1 MKQKRFWRGFVFTI
15 VLLIGSSCF
24 GIFLFLQ
31 ESLSSLKGEYRL
43 PNLSSQ
49 VTVAFDEKGIPSIS
63 AKSREDAFRALGF
76 VTARDRLFQMDLLRR
91 HMAGRL
97 AEVMG
102 PALKESDRRHRVMG
116 FEQVASAIVQRL
128 PQDQKQVLEAYAE
141 GVNQAVNSL
150 TVLPPEFWLLG
161 YRPSVWRPEDSL
173 LVVLGMEE
181 DLGWTG
187 DVERRASIME
197 AALPKSV
204 KSFFMP
210 PIDRYTDKLL
220 NGKASGMP
228 LPSIPE
234 DELSALLDNNGSTEH
249 YAGLV
254 TDTPPPK
261 GSNGWVVG
269 PSKTWDGRAI
279 LANDM
284 HLSLRVPN
292 IWYRAE
298 IRYGDFQLTGLTL
311 PGVPLIV
318 VGSNGKVAWGFT
330 NIEGDFVDLVSL
342 ELDPDDPGK
351 YRTPKGF
358 VRFGE
363 REETVRVKG
372 EADFT
377 FKVQTTEWGPVLNA
391 VDLSSEKPF
400 PDGEGLGEGKSTQE
414 KCLFKSP
421 HPSLLPKGE
430 GACVL
435 KSTALGPLPKD
446 LLAKLVAV
454 HWAALDPDATDL
466 HLLNLD
472 AVNDVMEAQT
482 IFNQAGGPPLNAL
495 IADKQGNI
503 GWTYTGKIP
512 KRFGLDGSVSRSWAD
527 DSRGWAGYILPEE
540 LPRLLNPP
548 SGFIVNANQRMLGDG
563 YPYVIG
569 HYFDQGHRAYRIAE
583 RLSDAKNLTEREL
596 FALQLD
602 TKVEFYRFYQRL
614 ALSLLHESND
624 EVQVRIK
631 QTLTNWDGFAERDSV
646 GFAVLVE
653 FRKLLL
659 DAVIAPFMAKCR
671 EYDPE
676 FQFDSAMIDVP
687 LQQLLEAKLPA
698 LLPDKLHYRDWDSF
712 LHGLLIRAERNV
724 SERNS
729 ADFPENSA
737 WGTVNQVT
745 IEHPFS
751 ASLPLLKHWLDMP
764 QVAVPGCVQCVRMD
778 EPGYGASERLV
789 VSPGREGNGILHMP
803 GGQSG
808 HPLSPH
814 YGDQQQA
821 WVEGTAL
828 PLETGTSVY
837 RLELVPT
844 PMQIK

>member
-1 MKQKRFWRGFVFTI
+1 MKTKLWSKI
-15 VLLIGSSCF
+15 LLVLIILGGAGCF
-24 GIFLFLQ
+24 AMYWVLRA
-31 ESLSSLKGEYRL
+31 SLPAVEVTRQL
-43 PNLSSQ
+43 PWLSSQ
-49 VTVAFDEKGIPSIS
+49 VTVEFDEKDIPTIS
-63 AKSREDAFRALGF
+63 AKSREDAFHALGF

-116 FEQVASAIVQRL
+116 FEQVAHAIVQRL
-128 PQDQKQVLEAYAE
+128 PQEQKRVLDAYVE
-141 GVNQAVNSL
+141 GVNQAMDSL
-150 TVLPPEFWLLG
+150 AVLPPEFLLLG
-161 YRPSVWRPEDSL
+161 YSPSAWRSEDSL

-187 DVERRASIME
+187 DAERRASIME

-234 DELSALLDNNGSTEH
+234 NELSALLDNNGGPEH

-254 TDTPPPK
+254 TDAPPLK

-269 PSKTWDGRAI
+269 PAKTWDGRAI

-298 IRYGDFQLTGLTL
+298 VRYGDVRLTGLTL

-342 ELDPDDPGK
+342 ELNPDDPES

-377 FKVQTTEWGPVLNA
+377 FKVQTTEWGPVLPEPL
-391 VDLSSEKPF
+391 LSKR
-400 PDGEGLGEGKSTQE
+400 
-414 KCLFKSP
+414 
-421 HPSLLPKGE
+421 
-430 GACVL
+430 
-435 KSTALGPLPKD
+435 
-446 LLAKLVAV
+446 VAV
-454 HWAALDPDATDL
+454 HWATLDPGATDL

-472 AVNDVMEAQT
+472 VVNDVKEAQT
-482 IFNQAGGPPLNAL
+482 IFNRAGGPPLNAL
-495 IADKQGNI
+495 AADHQGNI
-503 GWTYTGKIP
+503 GWTYSGKIP
-512 KRFGLDGSVSRSWAD
+512 KRFGLNGSVSRCWAD
-527 DSRGWAGYILPEE
+527 GSRGWAGYISPQE
-540 LPRLLNPP
+540 LPRLLNPS
-548 SGFIVNANQRMLGDG
+548 SGFIVNANQRMLGDY

-569 HYFDQGHRAYRIAE
+569 HYFGHGHRAYRITE
-583 RLSDAKNLTEREL
+583 RLLDAKNLTERDM

-624 EVQVRIK
+624 KVQIRLK
-631 QTLTNWDGFAERDSV
+631 QNLANWDGFAELDSV

-659 DAVIAPFMAKCR
+659 DAVISPFMAKCR
-671 EYDPE
+671 EYDLE
-676 FQFDSAMIDVP
+676 FRFTSAMIDEP
-687 LQQLLEAKLPA
+687 LQQLLKAKRPK
-698 LLPDKLHYRDWDSF
+698 LLPDKIRYRDWDSF
-712 LHGLLIRAERNV
+712 LHSLLIQAERNV
-724 SERNS
+724 LEHNS
-729 ADFPENSA
+729 ADFQGSLA
-737 WGTVNQVT
+737 WGAVSQVT

-764 QVAVPGCVQCVRMD
+764 QVAVSGCVKCVRTNA
-778 EPGYGASERLV
+778 PGSGASERLV

-814 YGDQQQA
+814 YGDQQQS
-821 WVEGTAL
+821 WVEGTVL
-828 PLETGTSVY
+828 PLEAGTSVH
-837 RLELVPT
+837 RLELVPAA
-844 PMQIK
+844 MQLKQD

>member
-1 MKQKRFWRGFVFTI
+1 MKQKKFWRRFVLTI
-15 VLLIGSSCF
+15 AILIGSSCF
-24 GIFLFLQ
+24 GIYFFLQ
-31 ESLSSLKGEYRL
+31 ESLSSPKSEYHL

-63 AKSREDAFRALGF
+63 AKSREDAFRVLGF
-76 VTARDRLFQMDLLRR
+76 VITRDRLFQMDLLRR

-102 PALKESDRRHRVMG
+102 PTLKESDRRHRVMG
-116 FEQVASAIVQRL
+116 FEQVAHAIVQRL
-128 PQDQKQVLEAYAE
+128 PQEQKRVLDAYVE
-141 GVNQAVNSL
+141 GVNQAIGSL
-150 TVLPPEFWLLG
+150 AVLPPEFLLLG
-161 YRPSVWRPEDSL
+161 YRPSVWRAEDSL

-187 DVERRASIME
+187 DAERRASIME
-197 AALPKSV
+197 AALPESV
-204 KSFFMP
+204 MKFFMP
-210 PIDRYTDKLL
+210 PVDHYTDRLL
-220 NGKASGMP
+220 NGEASGTP
-228 LPSIPE
+228 AHSIPTE
-234 DELSALLDNNGSTEH
+234 ELSALLDNIGNPER

-254 TDTPPPK
+254 TDAPPPK

-292 IWYRAE
+292 IWYRAG
-298 IRYGDFQLTGLTL
+298 IHYGDVRLTGLTL

-330 NIEGDFVDLVSL
+330 NIEGDFVDLVPL
-342 ELDPDDPGK
+342 ELDPDDPES

-377 FKVQTTEWGPVLNA
+377 FKVQTTEWGPVLLEA
-391 VDLSSEKPF
+391 LLSKP
-400 PDGEGLGEGKSTQE
+400 
-414 KCLFKSP
+414 
-421 HPSLLPKGE
+421 
-430 GACVL
+430 
-435 KSTALGPLPKD
+435 
-446 LLAKLVAV
+446 VAV
-454 HWAALDPDATDL
+454 HWATLDPDATDL

-472 AVNDVMEAQT
+472 AVNDVMDAQT
-482 IFNQAGGPPLNAL
+482 VFNRAGGPPLNAL
-495 IADKQGNI
+495 AADKQGNI

-527 DSRGWAGYILPEE
+527 GSRGWAGYILPDE
-540 LPRLLNPP
+540 LPRLVNPK
-548 SGFIVNANQRMLGDG
+548 SGFIVNANQRMLGDD

-569 HYFDQGHRAYRIAE
+569 HYFDQGHRAYRITE
-583 RLSDAKNLTEREL
+583 RLLDAKNLSEREL
-596 FALQLD
+596 LALQLD

-614 ALSLLHESND
+614 AVSLLSESND
-624 EVQVRIK
+624 KAQVRLK
-631 QTLTNWDGFAERDSV
+631 QNLTNWDGFAERDSV

-676 FQFDSAMIDVP
+676 FQFSSAMIDGP
-687 LQQLLEAKLPA
+687 LQQLLETKLPE
-698 LLPDKLHYRDWDSF
+698 LLPDKVHYRDWDSF
-712 LHGLLIRAERNV
+712 LHSLLIQAERNV
-724 SERNS
+724 LKQNS
-729 ADFPENSA
+729 TDFPESLV
-737 WGTVNQVT
+737 WGAVNQVT
-745 IEHPFS
+745 ITHPFS
-751 ASLPLLKHWLDMP
+751 ASLPLLNNWLDMP
-764 QVAVPGCVQCVRMD
+764 KVAVPGCVQCVRMD
-778 EPGYGASERLV
+778 ESGYGASERLV

-814 YGDQQQA
+814 YADQQQV

-828 PLETGTSVY
+828 PMEAGENVY
-837 RLELVPT
+837 RLKLVPA
-844 PMQIK
+844 PVQLKQD

>member
-1 MKQKRFWRGFVFTI
+1 MTSKF
-15 VLLIGSSCF
+15 LIRLIITVIILFSAGCF
-24 GIFLFLQ
+24 GLY
-31 ESLSSLKGEYRL
+31 SLLRASLPVIEGEYY
-43 PNLSSQ
+43 LSGLNSQ
-49 VTVAFDEKGIPSIS
+49 VTVKFDKKGIPNIS
-63 AKSREDAFRALGF
+63 AKSREDAFQALGF

-102 PALKESDRRHRVMG
+102 PALKESDRRHRVLG
-116 FEQVASAIVQRL
+116 FEQVARAIVQRL

-141 GVNQAVNSL
+141 GVNQAMDSL
-150 TVLPPEFWLLG
+150 MVLPPEFWLLG
-161 YRPSVWRPEDSL
+161 YSPSAWRAEDSL

-187 DVERRASIME
+187 DAERRASIME

-204 KSFFMP
+204 MKFFMP
-210 PIDRYTDKLL
+210 PVDRYTERLL
-220 NGKASGMP
+220 NGKSSGTP
-228 LPSIPE
+228 AHPIPTE
-234 DELSALLDNNGSTEH
+234 ELSALLDNIGNPEH

-254 TDTPPPK
+254 TDTPPPN

-298 IRYGDFQLTGLTL
+298 LRYGYLQLTGLTL

-342 ELDPDDPGK
+342 ELDPDNPES
-351 YRTPKGF
+351 YRTPKGK

-363 REETVRVKG
+363 HEETVRVKG

-377 FKVQTTEWGPVLNA
+377 IKVQTTEWGPVLP
-391 VDLSSEKPF
+391 E
-400 PDGEGLGEGKSTQE
+400 
-414 KCLFKSP
+414 
-421 HPSLLPKGE
+421 SLLSKR
-430 GACVL
+430 
-435 KSTALGPLPKD
+435 
-446 LLAKLVAV
+446 VAV
-454 HWAALDPDATDL
+454 HWATLDPDATDL

-482 IFNQAGGPPLNAL
+482 VFNRAGGPPLNAL
-495 IADKQGNI
+495 AADKQGNI

-512 KRFGLDGSVSRSWAD
+512 KRFGLNGSVSRSWAD
-527 DSRGWAGYILPEE
+527 GSRGWAGYISPKE
-540 LPRLLNPP
+540 LPRLVNPP

-569 HYFDQGHRAYRIAE
+569 HYFDQGHRAYRITE
-583 RLSDAKNLTEREL
+583 RLSDAKNLTERDM

-624 EVQVRIK
+624 KVQARLK
-631 QTLTNWDGFAERDSV
+631 RNLTNWDGFAERDSV

-676 FQFDSAMIDVP
+676 FRFTSAMIDEP
-687 LQQLLEAKLPA
+687 LQQLLKAKQPI
-698 LLPDKLHYRDWDSF
+698 LLPDKIRYRDWDSF
-712 LHGLLIRAERNV
+712 LHSLLIQAERNV
-724 SERNS
+724 LERNS
-729 ADFPENSA
+729 GGFPESLA
-737 WGTVNQVT
+737 WGAVNQVT
-745 IEHPFS
+745 IAHPFS
-751 ASLPLLKHWLDMP
+751 SSLPLLKSWLDMP
-764 QVAVPGCVQCVRMD
+764 QDALPGCVQCVRMYA
-778 EPGYGASERLV
+778 PGYGASERLV
-789 VSPGREGNGILHMP
+789 VSPGLEGNGILHMP

-808 HPLSPH
+808 YPFSPH

-828 PLETGTSVY
+828 PLESGTSVH
-837 RLELVPT
+837 RLELVPA
-844 PMQIK
+844 PIQLKQD

>member
-1 MKQKRFWRGFVFTI
+1 MLTASI
-15 VLLIGSSCF
+15 PSSEGSYDLW
-24 GIFLFLQ
+24 G
-31 ESLSSLKGEYRL
+31 
-43 PNLSSQ
+43 LSSQ

-76 VTARDRLFQMDLLRR
+76 VTTRDRLFQMDLLRR

-102 PALKESDRRHRVMG
+102 PTLKESDRRHRVMG

-141 GVNQAVNSL
+141 GVNQAVDSL
-150 TVLPPEFWLLG
+150 RVLPPEFWLLG
-161 YRPSVWRPEDSL
+161 YSPSAWRPEDSL

-187 DVERRASIME
+187 DAERSTSIME
-197 AALPKSV
+197 AALPESV

-210 PIDRYTDKLL
+210 PIDHYTDRLL
-220 NGKASGMP
+220 KGKASAMP

-234 DELSALLDNNGSTEH
+234 NELSALLNNNSGPEH
-249 YAGLV
+249 YVGLV
-254 TDTPPPK
+254 MDVPPSK

-298 IRYGDFQLTGLTL
+298 VRYGDVRLTGLTL

-318 VGSNGKVAWGFT
+318 VGSNGKIAWGFT

-342 ELDPDDPGK
+342 ELDPDDPES
-351 YRTPKGF
+351 YHTPKGK
-358 VRFGE
+358 VHFGE

-377 FKVQTTEWGPVLNA
+377 FKVQTTEWGPVLP
-391 VDLSSEKPF
+391 E
-400 PDGEGLGEGKSTQE
+400 
-414 KCLFKSP
+414 
-421 HPSLLPKGE
+421 SLLSKR
-430 GACVL
+430 
-435 KSTALGPLPKD
+435 
-446 LLAKLVAV
+446 VAV
-454 HWAALDPDATDL
+454 HWAALDPDVTDL
-466 HLLNLD
+466 HLLDLD

-482 IFNQAGGPPLNAL
+482 VFNRAGGPPLNAL
-495 IADKQGNI
+495 AADKQGNI
-503 GWTYTGKIP
+503 GWTYSGKIP

-527 DSRGWAGYILPEE
+527 GSRGWAGYISPKE
-540 LPRLLNPP
+540 LPRLVNPP

-569 HYFDQGHRAYRIAE
+569 HYFDQGHRAYRITE
-583 RLSDAKNLTEREL
+583 RLRDAKILTERDM

-624 EVQVRIK
+624 EVQVRLK

-671 EYDPE
+671 AYDPE
-676 FQFDSAMIDVP
+676 FQFDSAMIDEP
-687 LQQLLEAKLPA
+687 LQQLLEAKLPT
-698 LLPDKLHYRDWDSF
+698 LLPDKIHYRDWDSF

-724 SERNS
+724 LERIS
-729 ADFPENSA
+729 ADFPDKFAGSEFALARRVPGRTARHENSA
-737 WGTVNQVT
+737 WGTVNQVA
-745 IEHPFS
+745 IAHPFS
-751 ASLPLLKHWLDMP
+751 ASLPLLKSWLDMP
-764 QVAVPGCVQCVRMD
+764 QVAVSGCVQCVRMD
-778 EPGYGASERLV
+778 EPGYGASERMV
-789 VSPGREGNGILHMP
+789 VSPGLEGNGILHMP

-808 HPLSPH
+808 QPLSPH
-814 YGDQQQA
+814 YSDQQQA
-821 WVEGTAL
+821 WVEGTVL
-828 PLETGTSVY
+828 PLETGTSIH
-837 RLELVPT
+837 RLELIPAS
-844 PMQIK
+844 MQLKQD

>member
-1 MKQKRFWRGFVFTI
+1 MKGMDETGVWRVHFSYLQKAYAGHPSVAVWKSERGMKQKKFWRRLVLMI
-15 VLLIGSSCF
+15 VILMGSSCF
-24 GIFLFLQ
+24 GIYFFLQ
-31 ESLSSLKGEYRL
+31 ASLSAPNGGYRL

-49 VTVAFDEKGIPSIS
+49 VSVAFDEKGIPGIA

-102 PALKESDRRHRVMG
+102 PAMKESDRRHRVMG
-116 FEQVASAIVQRL
+116 FEQVAHSIVQQL
-128 PQDQKQVLEAYAE
+128 PQDQKRVLDAYAE
-141 GVNQAVNSL
+141 GVNQAMDAL
-150 TVLPPEFWLLG
+150 AVLPPEFWLLG
-161 YRPSVWRPEDSL
+161 YSPSAWRSEDSL

-181 DLGWTG
+181 SLGWTG
-187 DVERRASIME
+187 DEERRTSIME
-197 AALPKSV
+197 AALPESV
-204 KSFFMP
+204 MRFFMQP
-210 PIDRYTDKLL
+210 VDRYTDRLL
-220 NGKASGMP
+220 NGEASGMP
-228 LPSIPE
+228 LPAIPE
-234 DELSALLDNNGSTEH
+234 DKLAALLGNNSSPEH
-249 YAGLV
+249 SAGLV
-254 TDTPPPK
+254 TDAPPPQ

-298 IRYGDFQLTGLTL
+298 IRYADVQLTGLTL
-311 PGVPLIV
+311 PGVPLMV

-330 NIEGDFVDLVSL
+330 NIEGDFVDLVTL

-358 VRFGE
+358 VGFNE
-363 REETVRVKG
+363 REETIRVKG

-377 FKVQTTEWGPVLNA
+377 FKVRTTEWGPVLPEA
-391 VDLSSEKPF
+391 
-400 PDGEGLGEGKSTQE
+400 
-414 KCLFKSP
+414 
-421 HPSLLPKGE
+421 
-430 GACVL
+430 
-435 KSTALGPLPKD
+435 
-446 LLAKLVAV
+446 LLAKPVAV
-454 HWAALDPDATDL
+454 HWTALDPDATDL
-466 HLLNLD
+466 SLLDLD

-482 IFNQAGGPPLNAL
+482 LFNRAGGPPLNAL
-495 IADKQGNI
+495 TADKQGNI
-503 GWTYTGKIP
+503 GWTYTSKIP
-512 KRFGLDGSVSRSWAD
+512 KRFGLNGSVSRSWAD
-527 DSRGWAGYILPEE
+527 GSRGWDGYIPLEE

-569 HYFDQGHRAYRIAE
+569 HYFDQGYRAYRIAE
-583 RLSDAKNLTEREL
+583 RLAGAKDLTERDM

-602 TKVEFYRFYQRL
+602 TRVEFYRFYQRL
-614 ALSLLHESND
+614 ALSLLHESDD
-624 EVQVRIK
+624 EVQRRLK
-631 QTLTNWDGFAERDSV
+631 QNLTSWDGFAERDSM

-659 DAVIAPFMAKCR
+659 DAVFAPFMAKCR

-676 FQFDSAMIDVP
+676 FRFDPAMIDVP
-687 LQQLLEAKLPA
+687 LQQLLAAKLPA
-698 LLPDKLHYRDWDSF
+698 LLPDKIRYRDWDSF
-712 LHGLLIRAERNV
+712 LLDLLIRAERNV
-724 SERNS
+724 LGRHS
-729 ADFPENSA
+729 ADFTQNLA
-737 WGTVNQVT
+737 WGGVNQVS
-745 IEHPFS
+745 INHPFS
-751 ASLPLLKHWLDMP
+751 DSLPLLADWLDMP
-764 QVAVPGCVQCVRMD
+764 KDAVPGCVQCVRMD

-821 WVEGTAL
+821 WVEGIAL
-828 PLETGTSVY
+828 PLKSTASVH
-837 RLELVPT
+837 RLVLAPAT
-844 PMQIK
+844 APLKQD

>member
-1 MKQKRFWRGFVFTI
+1 MRSKF
-15 VLLIGSSCF
+15 LLRLAVTVI
-24 GIFLFLQ
+24 ILFSAGYIALYSLLWMSVPSIDG
-31 ESLSSLKGEYRL
+31 EYHLSSL
-43 PNLSSQ
+43 NSQ
-49 VTVAFDEKGIPSIS
+49 VTVAFDEKGIPTIW

-102 PALKESDRRHRVMG
+102 PALKESDRRHRAMG
-116 FEQVASAIVQRL
+116 FEKVASAIVQHL

-141 GVNQAVNSL
+141 GVNQAMDSL
-150 TVLPPEFWLLG
+150 TVLPPEFLLLG
-161 YRPSVWRPEDSL
+161 YSPSAWRSEDSL

-187 DVERRASIME
+187 DAERRASIIE

-220 NGKASGMP
+220 NGKASGTP

-234 DELSALLDNNGSTEH
+234 NELFALLDDNGRPKH

-298 IRYGDFQLTGLTL
+298 MHYGDVRLTGLTL

-342 ELDPDDPGK
+342 ELNPDDPES

-358 VRFGE
+358 VRFSE

-377 FKVQTTEWGPVLNA
+377 FKVQTTEWGPVLPEPL
-391 VDLSSEKPF
+391 LSKR
-400 PDGEGLGEGKSTQE
+400 
-414 KCLFKSP
+414 
-421 HPSLLPKGE
+421 
-430 GACVL
+430 
-435 KSTALGPLPKD
+435 
-446 LLAKLVAV
+446 VAV

-472 AVNDVMEAQT
+472 VVNDVKEAQT
-482 IFNQAGGPPLNAL
+482 IFNRAGGPPLNAL
-495 IADKQGNI
+495 AADHQGNI
-503 GWTYTGKIP
+503 GWTYIGKIP
-512 KRFGLDGSVSRSWAD
+512 KRFGLNGSVSRSWAD
-527 DSRGWAGYILPEE
+527 GSRGWAGYISPQE
-540 LPRLLNPP
+540 LPRLLNPS
-548 SGFIVNANQRMLGDG
+548 SGFIVNANQRMLGDD

-569 HYFDQGHRAYRIAE
+569 HYFGHGHRAYRITE
-583 RLSDAKNLTEREL
+583 RLLDAKNLTERDM
-596 FALQLD
+596 FTLQLD

-614 ALSLLHESND
+614 ALSLLHERND
-624 EVQVRIK
+624 KVQIRLK
-631 QTLTNWDGFAERDSV
+631 QNLANWDGFAELDSV

-676 FQFDSAMIDVP
+676 FRFSSPMIDEP
-687 LQQLLEAKLPA
+687 LQQLLEAKLPT
-698 LLPDKLHYRDWDSF
+698 LLPDKIRYRDWDSF
-712 LHGLLIRAERNV
+712 LLNLLIQAEDNV
-724 SERNS
+724 SAYHS
-729 ADFPENSA
+729 TDFPDIFAGSEFAFALRAADRTAWHESSA
-737 WGTVNQVT
+737 WGAVNQVA
-745 IEHPFS
+745 IAHPFS
-751 ASLPLLKHWLDMP
+751 SSLPLLKIWLDMP
-764 QVAVPGCVQCVRMD
+764 QVALPGCVQCVRMYAS
-778 EPGYGASERLV
+778 GYGASERLV

-808 HPLSPH
+808 YPLSPH

-828 PLETGTSVY
+828 PLEAGETVY
-837 RLELVPT
+837 RLELVPA
-844 PMQIK
+844 PAQLKQD

>member
-1 MKQKRFWRGFVFTI
+1 MTSKFLFRLIVTVTI
-15 VLLIGSSCF
+15 MFSISCF
-24 GIFLFLQ
+24 GLH
-31 ESLSSLKGEYRL
+31 SLLRASLPVAIEGEHHL
-43 PNLSSQ
+43 PGLNSQ
-49 VTVAFDEKGIPSIS
+49 VTVEFDDNGIPCLS

-102 PALKESDRRHRVMG
+102 SALKDSDRRHRLMG
-116 FEQVASAIVQRL
+116 FEQVARNIFQRL
-128 PQDQKQVLEAYAE
+128 PQDQKQVLKAYAE
-141 GVNQAVNSL
+141 GVNQAVDHL
-150 TVLPPEFWLLG
+150 TILPLEFWLLG
-161 YRPSVWRPEDSL
+161 YRPSAWLPEDSL

-187 DVERRASIME
+187 DAERRASIME
-197 AALPKSV
+197 AALPEAV
-204 KSFFMP
+204 KNFFMP
-210 PIDRYTDKLL
+210 PVDHYTERLL
-220 NGKASGMP
+220 NGKSSGARL
-228 LPSIPE
+228 LPIPTV
-234 DELSALLDNNGSTEH
+234 ELSALLDNIDSPEQYE

-254 TDTPPPK
+254 ADAPPPK

-269 PSKTWDGRAI
+269 PTKTWDGRAI

-298 IRYGDFQLTGLTL
+298 VHYENVRLTGLTL

-318 VGSNGKVAWGFT
+318 AGSNGKVAWGFT

-342 ELDPDDPGK
+342 ELDPDDPGS

-372 EADFT
+372 EEDFT
-377 FKVQTTEWGPVLNA
+377 FKVQTTEWGPVLPEA
-391 VDLSSEKPF
+391 LLSKP
-400 PDGEGLGEGKSTQE
+400 
-414 KCLFKSP
+414 
-421 HPSLLPKGE
+421 
-430 GACVL
+430 
-435 KSTALGPLPKD
+435 
-446 LLAKLVAV
+446 VAV
-454 HWAALDPDATDL
+454 RWSALDPNATDL
-466 HLLNLD
+466 HLLDLD
-472 AVNDVMEAQT
+472 TASDVMEAQT
-482 IFNQAGGPPLNAL
+482 VFNRAGGPPLNAL
-495 IADKQGNI
+495 AADKQGNI

-512 KRFGLDGSVSRSWAD
+512 KRFGLDGSVSRSWTD
-527 DSRGWAGYILPEE
+527 GSRGWAGYISPKE

-569 HYFDQGHRAYRIAE
+569 HYFDQGHRAYRITE
-583 RLSDAKNLTEREL
+583 RLLESNNITEREM

-624 EVQVRIK
+624 KVQIRLK
-631 QTLTNWDGFAERDSV
+631 QNLANWDGFAERDSV

-659 DAVIAPFMAKCR
+659 DTVIAPFMVKCR

-676 FQFDSAMIDVP
+676 FRFTSAMIDVP

-698 LLPDKLHYRDWDSF
+698 LLPDKLHYRDWDAF
-712 LHGLLIRAERNV
+712 LLNLLIQAEDNV
-724 SERNS
+724 STHHS
-729 ADFPENSA
+729 ADFPDKFARRMPGRTARHESLA

-745 IEHPFS
+745 IAHPFS
-751 ASLPLLKHWLDMP
+751 ASLPLLKNWLDMP
-764 QVAVPGCVQCVRMD
+764 RLAVPGCVQCVRVSA
-778 EPGYGASERLV
+778 PGYGASERLV
-789 VSPGREGNGILHMP
+789 VSPGREGNGILHIP

-808 HPLSPH
+808 HLLSPH
-814 YGDQQQA
+814 YDDQQQA
-821 WVEGTAL
+821 WAEGTAL
-828 PLETGTSVY
+828 PLETGASVH
-837 RLELVPT
+837 RLELVPVK
-844 PMQIK
+844 QD

>member
-1 MKQKRFWRGFVFTI
+1 MPAI
-15 VLLIGSSCF
+15 LIGSGCI
-24 GIFLFLQ
+24 GIYWILQ
-31 ESLSSLKGEYRL
+31 ASLSVSGGHYRL
-43 PNLSSQ
+43 SNLSSQ

-63 AKSREDAFRALGF
+63 AGSREDAFRALGF

-102 PALKESDRRHRVMG
+102 PALKESDRRHRLMG

-141 GVNQAVNSL
+141 GVNQAVDSL

-161 YRPSVWRPEDSL
+161 YSPSAWRPEDSL

-187 DVERRASIME
+187 DAERRSSIME
-197 AALPKSV
+197 AALPESV
-204 KSFFMP
+204 MRFFIP
-210 PIDRYTDKLL
+210 PIDHYTDRLL
-220 NGKASGMP
+220 NGKASAMP

-234 DELSALLDNNGSTEH
+234 NELSALLNNNGGSEH
-249 YAGLV
+249 YVGLV
-254 TDTPPPK
+254 TDVPPPK

-298 IRYGDFQLTGLTL
+298 VRYGDVRLTGLTL

-342 ELDPDDPGK
+342 ELDLVDPGS
-351 YRTPKGF
+351 YRTPKGK

-372 EADFT
+372 EVDFT
-377 FKVQTTEWGPVLNA
+377 FKVQTTEWGPVLP
-391 VDLSSEKPF
+391 E
-400 PDGEGLGEGKSTQE
+400 
-414 KCLFKSP
+414 
-421 HPSLLPKGE
+421 SLLSKP
-430 GACVL
+430 A
-435 KSTALGPLPKD
+435 
-446 LLAKLVAV
+446 AV

-472 AVNDVMEAQT
+472 AVNDVQEAQT
-482 IFNQAGGPPLNAL
+482 VFNRAGGPPLNAL
-495 IADKQGNI
+495 TADKQGNI

-527 DSRGWAGYILPEE
+527 GSRGWAGYILPEE
-540 LPRLLNPP
+540 LPRLVNPP

-583 RLSDAKNLTEREL
+583 RLSDAKNLTERDM

-614 ALSLLHESND
+614 ALSLLHEHND
-624 EVQVRIK
+624 KVQVQLK
-631 QTLTNWDGFAERDSV
+631 QNLTNWDGFAERDSV

-659 DAVIAPFMAKCR
+659 DAVIAPFMTKCR

-676 FQFDSAMIDVP
+676 FRFDSAMIDEP

-698 LLPDKLHYRDWDSF
+698 LLPDKIHYRDWDSF
-712 LHGLLIRAERNV
+712 LLNLLIQAEGNV
-724 SERNS
+724 SAHNS
-729 ADFPENSA
+729 ADFPKSLA
-737 WGTVNQVT
+737 WGAVNQVT
-745 IEHPFS
+745 IAHPFS
-751 ASLPLLKHWLDMP
+751 DSLPLLRNWLDMP
-764 QVAVPGCVQCVRMD
+764 KVAVPGCVQCVRMG

-828 PLETGTSVY
+828 PLESGTSVH
-837 RLELVPT
+837 RLELVPHGG
-844 PMQIK
+844 

>member
-1 MKQKRFWRGFVFTI
+1 M
-15 VLLIGSSCF
+15 
-24 GIFLFLQ
+24 Q
-31 ESLSSLKGEYRL
+31 ESLSSPKGEYRL

-49 VTVAFDEKGIPSIS
+49 VTVAFDEKGIPTIS

-102 PALKESDRRHRVMG
+102 SALKEPDRRHRVMG
-116 FEQVASAIVQRL
+116 FEQVAGAIVQRL
-128 PQDQKQVLEAYAE
+128 PQDQKRVLEAYVE
-141 GVNQAVNSL
+141 GVNQAMDSL
-150 TVLPPEFWLLG
+150 VVLPPEFLLLG
-161 YRPSVWRPEDSL
+161 YRPSAWRPEDSL

-187 DVERRASIME
+187 DAEFRASIME

-204 KSFFMP
+204 MKFFMP
-210 PIDRYTDKLL
+210 PIDHYTDRLL
-220 NGKASGMP
+220 NGKASAMP

-234 DELSALLDNNGSTEH
+234 NELSALLDNNGGSEH
-249 YAGLV
+249 YVSLV
-254 TDTPPPK
+254 ADAPPPK

-298 IRYGDFQLTGLTL
+298 LRYGDIRLTGLTL
-311 PGVPLIV
+311 PGVPLVI
-318 VGSNGKVAWGFT
+318 VGSNGRAAWGFT
-330 NIEGDFVDLVSL
+330 NIEGDFMDIVSL
-342 ELDPDDPGK
+342 ELDSDNRER

-358 VRFGE
+358 VRFNE
-363 REETVRVKG
+363 REETVQVKG

-377 FKVQTTEWGPVLNA
+377 FKVQTTEWGPVLP
-391 VDLSSEKPF
+391 E
-400 PDGEGLGEGKSTQE
+400 
-414 KCLFKSP
+414 
-421 HPSLLPKGE
+421 SLLSKP
-430 GACVL
+430 
-435 KSTALGPLPKD
+435 
-446 LLAKLVAV
+446 VAV

-472 AVNDVMEAQT
+472 AVNDVQEAQT
-482 IFNQAGGPPLNAL
+482 VFNRAGGPPLNAL
-495 IADKQGNI
+495 AADKQGNI
-503 GWTYTGKIP
+503 GWTYSGKIP
-512 KRFGLDGSVSRSWAD
+512 RRFGLNGSVSRSWAD
-527 DSRGWAGYILPEE
+527 GSRGWNGYISPKE
-540 LPRLLNPP
+540 LPHLLNPP

-569 HYFDQGHRAYRIAE
+569 HYFDQGYRAYRIAE
-583 RLSDAKNLTEREL
+583 RLSDAKNLTERDM

-602 TKVEFYRFYQRL
+602 TRVEFYRFYQRL

-624 EVQVRIK
+624 EVQVKLK
-631 QTLTNWDGFAERDSV
+631 QNLTNWDGFAERDSV

-671 EYDPE
+671 AYDPE
-676 FQFDSAMIDVP
+676 FQFDSAMIDEP
-687 LQQLLEAKLPA
+687 LQQLLEAKLPT
-698 LLPDKLHYRDWDSF
+698 LLPDKIHYRDWDSF

-724 SERNS
+724 LERIS

-751 ASLPLLKHWLDMP
+751 ASLPLLKNWLNMP
-764 QVAVPGCVQCVRMD
+764 KVAVSGCVQCVRMN
-778 EPGYGASERLV
+778 ESGYGASERLV
-789 VSPGREGNGILHMP
+789 VSPGHEGNGLLHMP

-808 HPLSPH
+808 HPLSPY

-828 PLETGTSVY
+828 PLESGTSVH
-837 RLELVPT
+837 RLELVPA
-844 PMQIK
+844 PIQLKQD

>member
-1 MKQKRFWRGFVFTI
+1 MTSKFLLWLVVTVI
-15 VLLIGSSCF
+15 VLLSAGCIG
-24 GIFLFLQ
+24 LY
-31 ESLSSLKGEYRL
+31 SLLRMSVPSIDGEYH
-43 PNLSSQ
+43 LSGLNSV
-49 VTVAFDEKGIPSIS
+49 VTVEFDSKNIPRIS

-76 VTARDRLFQMDLLRR
+76 ITARDRLFQMDLLRR

-102 PALKESDRRHRVMG
+102 PALKESDRRHRMMG
-116 FEQVASAIVQRL
+116 FEQVASAIIQRL
-128 PQDQKQVLEAYAE
+128 SQDQKQVLEAYAE
-141 GVNQAVNSL
+141 GVNQAVDSL
-150 TVLPPEFWLLG
+150 SVLPPEFWLLG
-161 YRPSVWRPEDSL
+161 YSPSTWRPEDSL
-173 LVVLGMEE
+173 LVVLGMEA

-187 DVERRASIME
+187 DAERKSSIME
-197 AALPKSV
+197 AALPEAV
-204 KSFFMP
+204 KRFFMP
-210 PIDRYTDKLL
+210 PIDHYTDRLL
-220 NGKASGMP
+220 NGKASAMP

-234 DELSALLDNNGSTEH
+234 NELTALLNNSGGSEH
-249 YAGLV
+249 DVGLV
-254 TDTPPPK
+254 MDAPPPK

-269 PSKTWDGRAI
+269 PSKTWDGRAV

-298 IRYGDFQLTGLTL
+298 LRYGDVRLTGLTL
-311 PGVPLIV
+311 PGVPLMV

-342 ELDPDDPGK
+342 ELDPDNPES

-377 FKVQTTEWGPVLNA
+377 FKVQTTEWGPVL
-391 VDLSSEKPF
+391 
-400 PDGEGLGEGKSTQE
+400 
-414 KCLFKSP
+414 
-421 HPSLLPKGE
+421 PK
-430 GACVL
+430 A
-435 KSTALGPLPKD
+435 
-446 LLAKLVAV
+446 LLAKPVAV
-454 HWAALDPDATDL
+454 RWATLDPDATDL
-466 HLLNLD
+466 HLLDLD
-472 AVNDVMEAQT
+472 EVNNVQAAQT
-482 IFNQAGGPPLNAL
+482 VFNRAGGPPLNAL
-495 IADKQGNI
+495 AADKQGNI

-512 KRFGLDGSVSRSWAD
+512 KRFGLNGSVSRSWANG
-527 DSRGWAGYILPEE
+527 SRGWAGYILPEE
-540 LPRLLNPP
+540 LPRLVNPP

-583 RLSDAKNLTEREL
+583 RLSDAKNLTERDM

-624 EVQVRIK
+624 EVQVRLK
-631 QTLTNWDGFAERDSV
+631 QNLTNWDGFAERDSV

-671 EYDPE
+671 AYDPE
-676 FQFDSAMIDVP
+676 FQFSSSMIDEP

-698 LLPDKLHYRDWDSF
+698 LLPDKIHYRDWDSF

-729 ADFPENSA
+729 ADFPESFA

-751 ASLPLLKHWLDMP
+751 ASLPLLKNWLNMP
-764 QVAVPGCVQCVRMD
+764 KVAVSGCVQCVRMN
-778 EPGYGASERLV
+778 ESGYGASERLV
-789 VSPGREGNGILHMP
+789 VSPGHEGNGLLHMP

-814 YGDQQQA
+814 YGDQQQS
-821 WVEGTAL
+821 WVEGTVL
-828 PLETGTSVY
+828 PLETGTSVH
-837 RLELVPT
+837 RLELVPASV
-844 PMQIK
+844 QLKQD